1 MSVAV
6 GLLVFIPTV
15 WLCVMS
21 LVADT
26 CEYDGGRIGPTH
38 CAVIAGRSIYHIL
51 SRVNSGGDAVYLLS
65 VAGLIACNDASLCE
79 AFSCSWSSPAPFYKL
94 REIER
99 SVLLLGRLLPRRKWL
114 LFLTLLRAAFRSA
127 LGRRTW
133 LLGCLRG
140 HALRRGWLMVLLLLE
155 HGALTLQDLWLLHW
169 RRLLLER
176 TLALLRLWLL
186 LLEDALPLQGLWL
199 WYLWLWLLLLLES
212 TLAFLRL
219 LLLLEGTLALLFLP
233 LLELLLDLL
242 LLLRLTV
249 AVRFGFLSTPCRL
262 PLYT

>member
-1 MSVAV
+1 MLGEDETDQKTGRVVCAASTILRRCGRGAPKGHLFFLSV
-6 GLLVFIPTV
+6 PP
-15 WLCVMS
+15 
-21 LVADT
+21 
-26 CEYDGGRIGPTH
+26 GPTTVEH
-38 CAVIAGRSIYHIL
+38 RA
-51 SRVNSGGDAVYLLS
+51 
-65 VAGLIACNDASLCE
+65 
-79 AFSCSWSSPAPFYKL
+79 
-94 REIER
+94 
-99 SVLLLGRLLPRRKWL
+99 LLLGRLLPRRKLL

-127 LGRRTW
+127 LGRRTR

-169 RRLLLER
+169 RRLLLEG

-199 WYLWLWLLLLLES
+199 WYLWLLLLLES
-212 TLAFLRL
+212 TRALWRL

-233 LLELLLDLL
+233 LLELLLDLP

-249 AVRFGFLSTPCRL
+249 AVRFVLLSTPCRL
-262 PLYT
+262 TLHT

>member
-1 MSVAV
+1 MRSYHLAV
-6 GLLVFIPTV
+6 FEPSTRKEASCNHASFICSPT
-15 WLCVMS
+15 
-21 LVADT
+21 
-26 CEYDGGRIGPTH
+26 P
-38 CAVIAGRSIYHIL
+38 
-51 SRVNSGGDAVYLLS
+51 
-65 VAGLIACNDASLCE
+65 
-79 AFSCSWSSPAPFYKL
+79 PFYKL
-94 REIER
+94 LEIER
-99 SVLLLGRLLPRRKWL
+99 SVLLLGRLLPRRKLL

-127 LGRRTW
+127 LGRRTR

-169 RRLLLER
+169 RRLLLEG
-176 TLALLRLWLL
+176 TLALLRLLLLLQEALALLRLLLL

-219 LLLLEGTLALLFLP
+219 WLLLEGTLALLFLP

-262 PLYT
+262 TLHT